1 MARRKDLAGLAAL
14 GALGMLLSQK
24 QDGSRVPVEDRGSS
38 PEVSPSRDTR
48 DYGVDYSEAPQR
60 GRDLMTEAEPGW
72 TSATAPVRRPASG
85 ARTSA
90 RPVGDDQYN
99 PDVRQGRIAG
109 QGGPRGTRYSETDTG
124 DDVKR
129 MANRSYSA
137 AQDRANSAEGRAAM
151 QARAESQALTPI
163 RPEEFVI
170 GGGGLGGV
178 KAAAAAA
185 KNLAG
190 ASKPARTA
198 AQQAW
203 DRAQMAERLT
213 PVRGS
218 ASKAATES
226 ELRATGNP
234 LEWASGRNSELY
246 KPKALSEADWAGGAV
261 GYKKGGKVKKM
272 ASGGSVKASASRRGD
287 GIAQRGK
294 TRGKM
299 V

>member
-1 MARRKDLAGLAAL
+1 MARKKDLAGLAAL
-14 GALGMLLSQK
+14 GALGMLLSNK
-24 QDGSRVPVEDRGSS
+24 QDGSSVPVEGRVGV
-38 PEVSPSRDTR
+38 PVSGDDQYNSDVR
-48 DYGVDYSEAPQR
+48 YAG
-60 GRDLMTEAEPGW
+60 LMEQKEPGW
-72 TSATAPVRRPASG
+72 ESGTAPVRRPSSG
-85 ARTSA
+85 GRTPA
-90 RPVGDDQYN
+90 RPMGDDQYN

-246 KPKALSEADWAGGAV
+246 KPKALSEADWAGGAI